1 MAKPTDKY
9 MTSGAG
15 YNSFDPVNRQPI
27 SDNTSYLELEV
38 ARNVSAYDDQGN
50 HIGLAGA
57 ITTNHEEVLD
67 NTVNNINVGLDK
79 PIKHQTV
86 VVPEI
91 SVPQSVK
98 DLTKELTYENGVQ
111 VTPLDEKT
119 AEDVKNLADTIGS
132 LPEYQFPNYISQ
144 ESLEPTEK
152 TLIAPANLAAYAG
165 LGTSMTTPLTTQASS
180 PCRPETVAVIPD
192 IARTK
197 LESSPEMEDMLKK
210 LGDLL
215 NVDTVPEDQ
224 VEKVDKSQ
232 ITTREVNGH
241 GLFDWLSTS
250 TLNQIEYG
258 INEKRLFNKED
269 AKGIYSEALGKM
281 MQHAVQFALSKE
293 QANWQALL
301 IKSQMM
307 QANVQALLAK
317 AELIM
322 MPTKVRLAYAQLQAQ
337 LRQLD
342 LLEYQIEQEKIKI
355 PQIVAQTDQIREQT
369 SLICQQRKLAV
380 EQLAQAELDRKLKQ
394 EQVTQAQI
402 QSQVM
407 AEQLTQSKQQTKQL
421 VAQTEQIVEQSKLI
435 NAQAQGAL
443 KDIKLKDAQLIQMR
457 ATLKLQA
464 QQLLREKEQIA
475 LVKAQTATAYAN
487 ITALTEQL
495 RAAKAQYS
503 DTIDGKPIGGVLG
516 AQIKV
521 NKAQAV
527 GFERDGYNKFYSA
540 LQSGW
545 STKKTADLAT
555 LSPSAFNALGLD
567 RATNWYAQKYF
578 NMPNDIFEMPKN
590 YRDYLSDN
598 EMDGTDSTPNPSNAK
613 VLPK

>member
-1 MAKPTDKY
+1 MAQPTDKY
-9 MTSGAG
+9 KTSGAG
-15 YNSFDPVNRQPI
+15 YKSFSPVNEKPI
-27 SDNTSYLELEV
+27 TDETSYVELEV
-38 ARNVSAYDDQGN
+38 ATNVNAYDDQGI

-57 ITTNHEEVLD
+57 ITSKHEEVLD
-67 NTVNNINVGLDK
+67 NTTNNVNVGLDK

-86 VVPEI
+86 VVPNI
-91 SVPQSVK
+91 DVPQSVK
-98 DLTKELTYENGVQ
+98 DLTKELTYENGVL
-111 VTPLDEKT
+111 VTPKDEKV
-119 AEDVKNLADTIGS
+119 ADEVSKLADTIAQ
-132 LPEYQFPNYISQ
+132 LADYNTPNYISQ
-144 ESLEPTEK
+144 DSLDPTLN
-152 TLIAPANLAAYAG
+152 TLVAPLALDGYTG
-165 LGTSMTTPLTTQASS
+165 LDTSMTIPLTTQQSS
-180 PCRPETVAVIPD
+180 PCRPETKVVVPEFD
-192 IARTK
+192 RTK
-197 LESSPEMEDMLKK
+197 LEESKEMQDMLKR
-210 LGDLL
+210 LEDLL
-215 NVDTVPEDQ
+215 GVDTEPKEK
-224 VEKVDKSQ
+224 VEPVDKSL
-232 ITTREVNGH
+232 ITTRETHGH
-241 GLFDWLSTS
+241 GIFDWLSTA

-258 INEKRLFNKED
+258 INEKRLFTKDD
-269 AKGIYSEALGKM
+269 AKAIYSEALGQM
-281 MQHAVQFALSKE
+281 MQHGVQFALSKE
-293 QANWQALL
+293 QATWQSYL
-301 IKSQMM
+301 IKAQMM

-342 LLEYQIEQEKIKI
+342 LLEYQIEQEKHRI

-402 QSQVM
+402 QSQVI

-421 VAQTEQIVEQSKLI
+421 VAQTEQTVEQTKLI

-464 QQLLREKEQIA
+464 QQLLKEKEQAA
-475 LVKAQTATAYAN
+475 LIKAQTATAYAN

-495 RAAKAQYS
+495 KAAKAQYS

-516 AQIKV
+516 AQINV

-578 NMPNDIFEMPKN
+578 NMPNDVFEMPKN
-590 YRDYLSDN
+590 YRDYLSDD
-598 EMDGTDSTPNPSNAK
+598 EMNGTENTPNPSNAK
-613 VLPK
+613 VLTK